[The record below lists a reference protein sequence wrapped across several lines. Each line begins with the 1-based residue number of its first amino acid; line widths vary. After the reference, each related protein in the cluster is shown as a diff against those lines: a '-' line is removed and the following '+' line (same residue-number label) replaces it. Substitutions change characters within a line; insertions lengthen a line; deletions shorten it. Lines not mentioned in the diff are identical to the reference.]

1 MSSPPNPMRGEV
13 WDADLDPAIGHEQAK
28 TRLVL
33 IVSNDRFNAA
43 RNDLCIAVAITGTAR
58 PVISHVPVSPPEGGL
73 TLPSVVQC
81 EQIRVLSYRRL
92 RRRRGRVAPAT
103 LQAVEARL
111 RSLLDL

>member
-1 MSSPPNPMRGEV
+1 MNNPPNPRRGEI

-28 TRLVL
+28 TRPVL
-33 IVSNDRFNAA
+33 IVANDRFNAA
-43 RNDLCIAVAITGTAR
+43 RNDLCIAVAITGTTR
-58 PVISHVPVSPPEGGL
+58 PVISHVPVGPPEGGL

-92 RRRRGRVAPAT
+92 RRLRGRVAPAT

-111 RSLLDL
+111 RNLLDL